1 MQMWKRIGIFLMA
14 IIFIA
19 FLMSCATAGRT
30 HAHQP
35 HLVAALDHL
44 KAARSEL
51 EMAEHNKGG
60 HRVKAIELVDQA
72 IDQTKA
78 AIEFGERGY

>member
-1 MQMWKRIGIFLMA
+1 MWKRVGSLLIA
-14 IIFIA
+14 ILAVI
-19 FLMSCATAGRT
+19 FLMSCATAGRPG
-30 HAHQP
+30 AHQP
-35 HLVAALDHL
+35 RLEAAFDHL

-60 HRVKAIELVDQA
+60 HRVRAIELVDQA
-72 IDQTKA
+72 IDETKA